1 MTILSAYGGD
11 STRQFG
17 STAFFRVEKADD
29 RCWLVDAEI
38 WRSRYGSHDPWI
50 RQGVTHD
57 PRAWGFNT
65 IGWSQE
71 CISGG
76 WGATELNPHRISGI
90 ETRAARGEDCVA
102 SISAIIDEPWD
113 EPYTDL
119 VSHMRQADQTVYD
132 RLAG

>member
-1 MTILSAYGGD
+1 MTILCAYGGD
-11 STRQFG
+11 SARQFG
-17 STAFFRVEKADD
+17 STGFFRVEKADD
-29 RCWLVDAEI
+29 R
-38 WRSRYGSHDPWI
+38 I

-71 CISGG
+71 YISGG
-76 WGATELNPHRISGI
+76 WGATEPNAHRISGI
-90 ETRAARGEDCVA
+90 ETQAARGEDCVA

-119 VSHMRQADQTVYD
+119 VSHMRQADQAVYD